1 MSEINWNE
9 LKDKAHSNAV
19 KHGFWEG
26 RPSDKHFLCLV
37 ISELM
42 EAVNAHRRN
51 KFARVPANRKETIF
65 DDRTF
70 HHENK
75 YFRENFEEYVKDTV
89 EDELADAAI
98 RLLDLAGANNLNLN
112 RFCLQHVVTPKKSFT
127 ENIYAIITLSEDGL
141 KTEWGGVRVWLNPP
155 YSRPLIERFVE
166 KMVRNNNGIALLFN
180 RCDSKMFQDLIF
192 PNASAIMF
200 VKGRIKFYRPDGTQG
215 DSPGCGS
222 VLIAF
227 GEENAKILEHS
238 NIPGKYIKLN
248 N

>member
-1 MSEINWNE
+1 MNTS
-9 LKDKAHSNAV
+9 
-19 KHGFWEG
+19 
-26 RPSDKHFLCLV
+26 
-37 ISELM
+37 
-42 EAVNAHRRN
+42 
-51 KFARVPANRKETIF
+51 
-65 DDRTF
+65 
-70 HHENK
+70 
-75 YFRENFEEYVKDTV
+75 FERSKQTT
-89 EDELADAAI
+89 DEWY
-98 RLLDLAGANNLNLN
+98 
-112 RFCLQHVVTPKKSFT
+112 TPKWIVDALGSFDLDPCAP
-127 ENIYAIITLSEDGL
+127 ENRLWNTAKRHITPSEDGL

-155 YSRPLIERFVE
+155 YSRPLIERFME

-215 DSPGCGS
+215 DSPWCGS

-227 GEENAKILEHS
+227 GEENAKILEYS